1 MNIARVAVRTT
12 VGSYFA
18 AHGAHGAQ
26 KLLGWFDGDGLEGTA
41 ATHRPRV
48 GLQRS
53 TAL

>member
-18 AHGAHGAQ
+18 AHGAQ
-26 KLLGWFDGDGLEGTA
+26 KLLSWFDGDGLEGTA

>member
-1 MNIARVAVRTT
+1 MNIARVATRTT

-18 AHGAHGAQ
+18 AHGAP
-26 KLLGWFDGDGLEGTA
+26 KLIGWFGGDGLEATA

-48 GLQRS
+48 GLQGS